1 MLSISGDLPDAEDT
15 CEHASLTGRTS
26 DEMLCY
32 QLGLGVPH
40 SLGAFEALQKC
51 FRDSLPR
58 AVYHGTH
65 RRPKVERSRCWL
77 LSGQTQEHQMPRTGD
92 TVWFELLRVLLKL
105 TDQVQWM
112 PEVIFWARVA
122 YNVSSRPKFGFE
134 KSAG

>member
-40 SLGAFEALQKC
+40 SLGAFEALWKC
-51 FRDSLPR
+51 FRDNLPR

-92 TVWFELLRVLLKL
+92 TVWFEAAQSFVEIDRPGAVDARSDFLGEGRVQRVLE
-105 TDQVQWM
+105 TQVR
-112 PEVIFWARVA
+112 F
-122 YNVSSRPKFGFE
+122 
-134 KSAG
+134 